1 MAISSIFSSL
11 QKTISSKI
19 VLNTI
24 ARNSQENNGVV
35 NIHRI
40 DEKNIGD
47 YYCAPHHYFDQL
59 KESLDIF
66 DYKSLNPAIKQNF
79 IDSISQNSLV
89 IGGGG
94 LLNRGSFDKQMH
106 LFEKLSQKNKKMV
119 LWGLG
124 HNEKNPKTF
133 GKVSQYNIDTKKF
146 GLVGVRDYDMKEE
159 WVPCSSC
166 LHPILNTKSEV
177 INEIG
182 LIFHKKTLNNPKV
195 LAKFKDYPSTS
206 NTTSLEDI
214 VSFIAQTDTVVTDSY
229 HAMYWS
235 LLMNKKVVVFPNSSK
250 FYTFKY
256 QPVFSSINTFKSDC
270 KKAQHYSGILEECR
284 EINLK
289 FSEKAFDYL
298 GY

>member
-1 MAISSIFSSL
+1 MAISSIFSSI

-24 ARNSQENNGVV
+24 ARNSQENNGIV

-47 YYCAPHHYFDQL
+47 YYCAPHHYFNQL

-66 DYKSLNPAIKQNF
+66 DYKSLNPAIKQSF

-124 HNEKNPKTF
+124 HNEKNSKAF
-133 GKVSQYNIDTKKF
+133 GKVTKYNIDTQKF
-146 GLVGVRDYDMKEE
+146 GLIGVRDYDMKEE
-159 WVPCSSC
+159 WVPCASC
-166 LHPILNTKSEV
+166 LHSILDTKSEV

-182 LIFHKKTLNNPKV
+182 LIFHKKTLNNPRV

-214 VSFIAQTDTVVTDSY
+214 ISFIAKTETVVTDSY

-235 LLMNKKVVVFPNSSK
+235 MLMNKKVVVFPNSSK
-250 FYTFKY
+250 FFTFKY
-256 QPVFSSINTFKSDC
+256 QPVFSSVDNFKLDC
-270 KKAQHYSGILEECR
+270 KKAQNYSGILEECR
-284 EINLK
+284 DINLK
-289 FSEKAFDYL
+289 FSEKVFDYL

>member
-24 ARNSQENNGVV
+24 ARNSQENNGIV

-66 DYKSLNPAIKQNF
+66 DYKSLNPAIKQNY

-124 HNEKNPKTF
+124 HNEKNPKAF
-133 GKVSQYNIDTKKF
+133 GKVTKYNIDTQKF

-159 WVPCSSC
+159 WVPCASC
-166 LHPILNTKSEV
+166 LHPILDTKSEV

-195 LAKFKDYPSTS
+195 LGKFKNYPSTS

-214 VSFIAQTDTVVTDSY
+214 ISFIAKTDTVVTDSY

-235 LLMNKKVVVFPNSSK
+235 MLMNKKVVVFPNSSK
-250 FYTFKY
+250 FFTFKY
-256 QPVFSSINTFKSDC
+256 QPVFSSIDTFKLDC
-270 KKAQHYSGILEECR
+270 KKAQNYSGILEECR
-284 EINLK
+284 DINLK

>member
-124 HNEKNPKTF
+124 HNEKNPKAF
-133 GKVSQYNIDTKKF
+133 GKVTKYNIDTQKF

-159 WVPCSSC
+159 WVPCASC
-166 LHPILNTKSEV
+166 LHPILDTKSEV

-195 LAKFKDYPSTS
+195 LGKFKNYPSTS

-214 VSFIAQTDTVVTDSY
+214 ISFIAKTDTVVTDSY

-235 LLMNKKVVVFPNSSK
+235 MLMNKKVVVFPNSSK
-250 FYTFKY
+250 FFTFKY
-256 QPVFSSINTFKSDC
+256 QPVFSSIDTFKLDC
-270 KKAQHYSGILEECR
+270 KKAQNYSGILEECR

>member
-124 HNEKNPKTF
+124 HNEKNPKAF
-133 GKVSQYNIDTKKF
+133 GKVTKYNIDTQKF

-159 WVPCSSC
+159 WVPCASC
-166 LHPILNTKSEV
+166 LHPILDTKSEV

-195 LAKFKDYPSTS
+195 LGKFKNYPSTS

-214 VSFIAQTDTVVTDSY
+214 ISFIAKTDTVVTDSY

-235 LLMNKKVVVFPNSSK
+235 MLMNKKVVVFPNSSK
-250 FYTFKY
+250 FFTFKY
-256 QPVFSSINTFKSDC
+256 QPVFSSIDTFKLDC
-270 KKAQHYSGILEECR
+270 KKAQNYSGILEECR
-284 EINLK
+284 DINLK

>member
-124 HNEKNPKTF
+124 HNEKNPKAF
-133 GKVSQYNIDTKKF
+133 GKVTKYNIDTQKF

-159 WVPCSSC
+159 WVPCASC
-166 LHPILNTKSEV
+166 LHPILDTKSEV

-195 LAKFKDYPSTS
+195 LGKFKNYPSTS

-214 VSFIAQTDTVVTDSY
+214 ISFIAKTDTVVTDSY

-235 LLMNKKVVVFPNSSK
+235 MLMNKKVVVFPNSSQ
-250 FYTFKY
+250 FFTFKY
-256 QPVFSSINTFKSDC
+256 QPVFSSIDTFKLDC
-270 KKAQHYSGILEECR
+270 KKAQNYSGILEECR
-284 EINLK
+284 DINLK

>member
-19 VLNTI
+19 VLDTI
-24 ARNSQENNGVV
+24 ARNSQENNGIV

-59 KESLDIF
+59 QQSLDIF
-66 DYKSLNPAIKQNF
+66 DYKSLNPTIKQNF
-79 IDSISQNSLV
+79 IDTISQNSLI

-106 LFEKLSQKNKKMV
+106 LFEKLSHKNKKMV

-124 HNEKNPKTF
+124 HNEKNPKAF
-133 GKVSQYNIDTKKF
+133 GKVTEYNIDTKKF

-159 WVPCSSC
+159 WIPCASC
-166 LHPILNTKSEV
+166 LHPILDTKSEV

-214 VSFIAQTDTVVTDSY
+214 ISFIAQTDTIVTDSY

-256 QPVFSSINTFKSDC
+256 QPFFSSIDTFKSDC
-270 KKAQHYSGILEECR
+270 KKAQNYSGILEECR
-284 EINLK
+284 DINLK

>member
-59 KESLDIF
+59 QQSLDIF
-66 DYKSLNPAIKQNF
+66 DYKSLNPTIKQNF
-79 IDSISQNSLV
+79 IDTISQNSLI

-124 HNEKNPKTF
+124 HNEKNPKAF
-133 GKVSQYNIDTKKF
+133 GKVTKYNIDTQKF

-159 WVPCSSC
+159 WVPCASC
-166 LHPILNTKSEV
+166 LHPILDTKSEV

-195 LAKFKDYPSTS
+195 LGKFMNYPSTS

-214 VSFIAQTDTVVTDSY
+214 ISFIAKTDTVVTDSY

-235 LLMNKKVVVFPNSSK
+235 MLMNKKVVVFPNSSK
-250 FYTFKY
+250 FFTFKY
-256 QPVFSSINTFKSDC
+256 QPVFSSIDTFKLDC
-270 KKAQHYSGILEECR
+270 KKAQNYSGILEECR
-284 EINLK
+284 DINLK

>member
-124 HNEKNPKTF
+124 HNEKNPKAF
-133 GKVSQYNIDTKKF
+133 GKVTKYNIDTQKF

-159 WVPCSSC
+159 WVPCASC
-166 LHPILNTKSEV
+166 LHPILDTKSEV

-195 LAKFKDYPSTS
+195 LGKFKNYPSTS

-214 VSFIAQTDTVVTDSY
+214 ISFIAKTDTVVTDSY

-235 LLMNKKVVVFPNSSK
+235 MLMNKKVVVFPNSSK
-250 FYTFKY
+250 FFTFKY
-256 QPVFSSINTFKSDC
+256 QPVFSSIDTFKLDC
-270 KKAQHYSGILEECR
+270 KKAQNYSGILEECR
-284 EINLK
+284 DINLK
-289 FSEKAFDYL
+289 K
-298 GY
+298 

>member
-79 IDSISQNSLV
+79 IDTISQNSLV

-124 HNEKNPKTF
+124 HNEKNPKAF
-133 GKVSQYNIDTKKF
+133 GKVTKYNIDTQKF

-159 WVPCSSC
+159 WVPCASC
-166 LHPILNTKSEV
+166 LHPILDTKSEV

-195 LAKFKDYPSTS
+195 LGKFKNYPSTS

-214 VSFIAQTDTVVTDSY
+214 ISFIAKTDTVVTDSY

-235 LLMNKKVVVFPNSSK
+235 MLMNKKVVVFPNSSK
-250 FYTFKY
+250 FFTFKY
-256 QPVFSSINTFKSDC
+256 QPVFSSIDTFKLDC
-270 KKAQHYSGILEECR
+270 KKAQNYSGILEECR
-284 EINLK
+284 DINLK

>member
-1 MAISSIFSSL
+1 MQISSIFSSL
-11 QKTISSKI
+11 QKTISSTI
-19 VLNTI
+19 VLNSI
-24 ARNSQENNGVV
+24 ARNPQENNGIV

-47 YYCAPHHYFDQL
+47 YYCAPHHYFNQL
-59 KESLDIF
+59 LQSLDIF
-66 DYKSLNPAIKQNF
+66 DYKSLDPATKQHF
-79 IDSISQNSLV
+79 IESISNNSLI

-94 LLNRGSFDKQMH
+94 LLNRGSFARQMH
-106 LFEKLSQKNKKMV
+106 LFEKLASKNKKMV
-119 LWGLG
+119 LWGVG
-124 HNEKNPKTF
+124 HNEKNPQTF
-133 GKVSQYNIDTKKF
+133 GKVSRYNIDTKKF
-146 GLVGVRDYDMKEE
+146 GLVGVRDYDMNEE
-159 WVPCSSC
+159 WVPCASC
-166 LHPILNTKSEV
+166 LHPILDTKSEV

-206 NTTSLEDI
+206 NTTSLQDI
-214 VSFIAQTDTVVTDSY
+214 ISFIAKTDTIVTDSY

-256 QPVFSSINTFKSDC
+256 QPVFSSVDTFKLDC
-270 KKAQHYSGILEECR
+270 KKAQNYSGILEECR
-284 EINLK
+284 DINLK
-289 FSEKAFDYL
+289 FSEKVFDYL